1 VHLVARGSQFIRC
14 MSAPAPAPRPAK
26 NADDP
31 TAWSPYEHHEDPD
44 EIPHDVVGI
53 LALSLVLLALL
64 SAVLWLVFGPLA
76 AIIAGVAVAVWTVI
90 RLSRRALRERVLEHS
105 LPSKDLV
112 ERAPPP
118 GSGGEW
124 RPPVPPA

>member
-1 VHLVARGSQFIRC
+1 MRHSEV
-14 MSAPAPAPRPAK
+14 RPAK

-44 EIPHDVVGI
+44 EIPHDVIGI
-53 LALSLVLLALL
+53 LAVSIVFLALL
-64 SAVLWLVFGPLA
+64 SAVLWFVVGPAA
-76 AIIAGVAVAVWTVI
+76 AIVVGLIAAIWTVA
-90 RLSRRALRERVLEHS
+90 RLTRRAHRERDLEHR

-118 GSGGEW
+118 GTKGET
-124 RPPVPPA
+124 RVPLPPS

>member
-1 VHLVARGSQFIRC
+1 
-14 MSAPAPAPRPAK
+14 MSPPDLSPSERPAN

-44 EIPHDVVGI
+44 EIPHDVIGI
-53 LALSLVLLALL
+53 LALGIALMAIL
-64 SAVLWLVFGPLA
+64 TAVMWISVGPVAAAVTGGIA
-76 AIIAGVAVAVWTVI
+76 AIWAVI
-90 RLSRRALRERVLEHS
+90 RLTRRAHRERREELT

-118 GSGGEW
+118 GHHGSW
-124 RPPVPPA
+124 PPPVPPA

>member
-1 VHLVARGSQFIRC
+1 MRTSDV
-14 MSAPAPAPRPAK
+14 RPAK

-44 EIPHDVVGI
+44 EIPHDVIGI
-53 LALSLVLLALL
+53 LAVTIVFLALL
-64 SAVLWLVFGPLA
+64 TAVLWWVVGPTVAIIVGVIA
-76 AIIAGVAVAVWTVI
+76 AIWAVA
-90 RLSRRALRERVLEHS
+90 RLSRRSLRERDLEQR

-118 GSGGEW
+118 GSKGEV
-124 RPPVPPA
+124 RPPIPRA